1 MKRLLVQ
8 PEIGDK
14 IKVVRWDFIKLKYK
28 YELIRKLDYDIC
40 SICDL
45 EQFYDIVFEIHLQKY
60 EQQKK
65 PSIFD
70 SGRIELSDID
80 KENFNIETGEEEK
93 TQTVQFRQLNAS
105 RSMYQS
111 AFA

>member
-1 MKRLLVQ
+1 MKKYVNVLKDTAFSTWLKLQQDKETMKRLLVQ

-45 EQFYDIVFEIHLQKY
+45 EKFYDIVFEINL
-60 EQQKK
+60 
-65 PSIFD
+65 
-70 SGRIELSDID
+70 
-80 KENFNIETGEEEK
+80 
-93 TQTVQFRQLNAS
+93 
-105 RSMYQS
+105 
-111 AFA
+111 